1 MIKVYKQGITRIIPE
16 NEQQKYENF
25 GYRKVKETH
34 KPEPMVI
41 KDDQKAATTKK

>member
-16 NEQQKYENF
+16 KELQKYENF
-25 GYRKVKETH
+25 GYRKVEEAH

-41 KDDQKAATTKK
+41 KDDQKTAKTTK